1 MTATFGT
8 NANNDIY
15 IGPDGNLVVLTDLAA
30 IEAACVT
37 ATRAQLGEMIYEQG
51 RGIPNFELIWVGS
64 PDYVLWQSYIQ
75 KTLLAVD
82 GVLEVTSLTLSLNN
96 NTISYKAAI
105 RTPFGTG
112 TVNG

>member
-1 MTATFGT
+1 MTSTFGT

-30 IEAACVT
+30 IEAACET
-37 ATRAQLGEMIYEQG
+37 ATKAQLGEMVLEQA
-51 RGIPNFELIWVGS
+51 RGIPNFDLIWVGT

-75 KTLLAVD
+75 RTLQSVD
-82 GVLEVTSLTLSLNN
+82 GVLEVTSLTLSIKEGV
-96 NTISYKAAI
+96 ISYKAAI
-105 RTPFGTG
+105 STQFGVG